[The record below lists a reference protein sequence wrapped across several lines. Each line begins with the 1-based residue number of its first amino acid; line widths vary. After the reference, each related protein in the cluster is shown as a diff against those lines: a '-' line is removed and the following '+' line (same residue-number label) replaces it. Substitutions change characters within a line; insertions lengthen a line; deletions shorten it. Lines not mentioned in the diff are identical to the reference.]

1 MKHLLGFT
9 LFGCLA
15 ASACASPQPSQTA
28 ATASRSATRSC
39 QGPVTIARK
48 ADLTSVGTWCAT
60 IDGDLRIVETDLTN
74 LDGLDHLQS
83 VRNLIVLNNA
93 NLASLEGLR
102 GLRAATG
109 VTLMGNPSLKSREGL
124 EGLRELR
131 DITIVESG
139 VTSRHR
145 QPSDLLSAVNPVLE

>member
-9 LFGCLA
+9 LLGCFA
-15 ASACASPQPSQTA
+15 SSACASPPPPQTA
-28 ATASRSATRSC
+28 ATVSRSARSC
-39 QGPVTIARK
+39 QGPVTIARR
-48 ADLTSVGTWCAT
+48 ADLTSVGRWCAT

-74 LDGLDHLQS
+74 LDGLDHIQS

-102 GLRAATG
+102 GLRAAVG
-109 VTLMGNPSLKSREGL
+109 VTLMGNPSLKSLDGL
-124 EGLRELR
+124 DGLSKLR
-131 DITIVESG
+131 DIMIVESG

-145 QPSDLLSAVNPVLE
+145 QPSDLLSAVNPIPE

>member
-9 LFGCLA
+9 LLGCLA
-15 ASACASPQPSQTA
+15 ASACASPQPPQTA
-28 ATASRSATRSC
+28 ATASRPATRSC

-48 ADLTSVGTWCAT
+48 ADLTSVGRWCAT

-74 LDGLDHLQS
+74 VDGLDHLES

-93 NLASLEGLR
+93 KLASLEGLR

-109 VTLMGNPSLKSREGL
+109 VTVVGNPSLKSLDGL
-124 EGLRELR
+124 EGLSKLR
-131 DITIVESG
+131 DVMIVESG
-139 VTSRHR
+139 VTSLHR
-145 QPSDLLSAVNPVLE
+145 QQAVR